1 MIEQST
7 RFRLDDMIENAR
19 LALRFQGNAGVAELE
34 ADDLSRFALLR
45 AIEVVGEAASQV
57 PQAFREAHGA
67 IPWRRAIN
75 MRNIL
80 IHGYRLIDLGIVTAT
95 GRENFP
101 ILIADLE
108 RLLGHDDT

>member
-1 MIEQST
+1 MDQPI
-7 RFRLDDMIENAR
+7 RFRLNDMIEHAH

-34 ADDLSRFALLR
+34 ADDLTRLALLR

-57 PQAFREAHGA
+57 PQAFREIHAD

-80 IHGYRLIDLGIVTAT
+80 IHAYRQIDLGIVTAT
-95 GRENFP
+95 VREDFP
-101 ILIADLE
+101 VLIADLE